1 MSGHTSSVPKILL
14 VDDDED
20 DNVLVADLLSDA
32 FGVDVRP
39 DWAETFDTG
48 LAAMMA
54 GEHDVC
60 LVDFRLGCRDGLDL
74 VREAARN
81 GLRAPVIFLTGA
93 DCRETE
99 EEAKAAGVADYLCKD
114 DISASVLA
122 RSIRSAMARSGSD

>member
-1 MSGHTSSVPKILL
+1 MSTVPRILL

-39 DWAETFDTG
+39 DWAETFDAG
-48 LAAMMA
+48 LTAMMA
-54 GEHDVC
+54 GGHDVC

-81 GLRAPVIFLTGA
+81 GFRAPIIFLTGQ
-93 DCRETE
+93 DCRRTE
-99 EEAKAAGVADYLCKD
+99 EEAKAAGVADYLSKD
-114 DISASVLA
+114 DISATALE
-122 RSIRSAMARSGSD
+122 RSIRSAMAKAGTG